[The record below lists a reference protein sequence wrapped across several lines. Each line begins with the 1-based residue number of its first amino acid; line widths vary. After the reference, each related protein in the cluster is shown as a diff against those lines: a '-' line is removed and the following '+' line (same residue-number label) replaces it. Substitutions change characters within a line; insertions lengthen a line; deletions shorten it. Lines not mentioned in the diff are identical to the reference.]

1 MWGMGFSPFYDHF
14 SANASILKPWYKMIT
29 HSQVAL
35 DEEDIAS
42 VVKVLRSGQ
51 LVQGQVVASIEDT
64 IGSFIGVNHAAAV
77 NSGSAALH
85 LALLAL
91 GMGENAEVIVP
102 SYVCTALLHAVKYVR
117 ATPVL
122 ADIDPHTYNITAET
136 IKTVITPKTQAVIVP
151 HMFGLPADIKAIVA
165 LGIPIVED
173 CAHSVGASV
182 DGRYV
187 GSFGAVSILSFY
199 ATKMLGAGEGGMV
212 LTHNRELIEAV
223 RDLRDYD
230 EKETYRVRY
239 NYKMTDIQAALIE
252 SRFKKFSSC
261 IDKRNEVAAF
271 YTSALEGIKV
281 TLPVVPK
288 GRKHGWYRYVIQLE
302 DPSSFMD
309 EMEKKGIACRRPVF
323 KPLHW
328 YLSVPG
334 CPVTDKVWERA
345 VSIPIY
351 PSLSLDDAQRVS
363 TAIKKIL

>member
-1 MWGMGFSPFYDHF
+1 MGFNPFHDHF
-14 SANASILKPWYKMIT
+14 SVHASILKPWYEMIT

-35 DEEDIAS
+35 DEEDIAC

-51 LVQGQVVASIEDT
+51 LVQSRVVASLEET
-64 IGSFIGVNHAAAV
+64 IASFIGVRYAAAV
-77 NSGSAALH
+77 SSGSAALH
-85 LALLAL
+85 LALLSL
-91 GMGENAEVIVP
+91 GVGENAEVIVP

-117 ATPVL
+117 ATPVA
-122 ADIDPHTYNITAET
+122 ADIDPHTYNITAAT
-136 IKTVITPKTQAVIVP
+136 IKKVITAKTQAVIVP

-173 CAHSVGASV
+173 CAHSVGAAV

-187 GSFGAVSILSFY
+187 GSFGDVSILSFY

-212 LTHNRELIEAV
+212 LTNNHELIEAV

-230 EKETYRVRY
+230 EKETYKVRY

-252 SRFKKFSSC
+252 SRFKKLLSC
-261 IDKRNEVAAF
+261 IDKRNELAAF
-271 YTSALEGIKV
+271 YTSELEGMKV
-281 TLPVVPK
+281 TLPVVPE

-302 DPSSFMD
+302 DPSCFME
-309 EMEKKGIACRRPVF
+309 EMGKRGIACRRPVF
-323 KPLHW
+323 KPLHR

-351 PSLSLDDAQRVS
+351 PSLSLDDAQRVA
-363 TAIKKIL
+363 TEIKKIV

>member
-1 MWGMGFSPFYDHF
+1 
-14 SANASILKPWYKMIT
+14 MIT

-42 VVKVLRSGQ
+42 VVKVLRSGR
-51 LVQGQVVASIEDT
+51 LAQGRVVASLEDT
-64 IGSFIGVNHAAAV
+64 IASFIGVSHAAAV
-77 NSGSAALH
+77 NSGTAALH

-91 GMGENAEVIVP
+91 GVGENAEVIVP

-117 ATPVL
+117 ATPVV

-136 IKTVITPKTQAVIVP
+136 IKKIITPKTQAVIVP
-151 HMFGLPADIKAIVA
+151 HMFGLPADIEAIA
-165 LGIPIVED
+165 SLGIPVVED
-173 CAHSVGASV
+173 CAHSVGSTV
-182 DGRYV
+182 DSRYV

-212 LTHNRELIEAV
+212 LTDSHELIDAV

-230 EKETYRVRY
+230 EKETYKVRY
-239 NYKMTDIQAALIE
+239 NYKLTDIQAALVE
-252 SRFKKFSSC
+252 SRFKKFPSC

-271 YTSALEGIKV
+271 YTTELEGIKV

-302 DPSSFMD
+302 DPSSFMK
-309 EMEKKGIACRRPVF
+309 EMEKRGIACRRPVF
-323 KPLHW
+323 KPLHR
-328 YLSVPG
+328 YLSVAG
-334 CPVTDKVWERA
+334 CPVTDKVWETA

-351 PSLSLDDAQRVS
+351 PSLSLDDAKRVT
-363 TAIKKIL
+363 TAIKGILSVK

>member
-1 MWGMGFSPFYDHF
+1 
-14 SANASILKPWYKMIT
+14 MIS

-51 LVQGQVVASIEDT
+51 LAQGRAVASLEDA
-64 IGSFIGVNHAAAV
+64 IASFIGVNYAV
-77 NSGSAALH
+77 AVSSGSAALH

-91 GMGENAEVIVP
+91 GVEENAEVIVP

-117 ATPVL
+117 AKPVV
-122 ADIDPHTYNITAET
+122 ADIDPHTYNITAQT
-136 IKTVITPKTQAVIVP
+136 IKKVITPKTQAVIVP

-165 LGIPIVED
+165 LGIPVVED
-173 CAHSVGASV
+173 CAHSVGATF

-187 GSFGAVSILSFY
+187 GSFGVVSIFSFY

-212 LTHNRELIEAV
+212 LTNNHELIEAV
-223 RDLRDYD
+223 RDLRNYD
-230 EKETYRVRY
+230 EKETYKVRY

-252 SRFKKFSSC
+252 SRFKKLSSC
-261 IDKRNEVAAF
+261 IDKRNELAAF
-271 YTSALEGIKV
+271 YTSELGGTKV
-281 TLPVVPK
+281 TMPFVPK
-288 GRKHGWYRYVIQLE
+288 GRKHGWYRYVIQVG
-302 DPSSFMD
+302 DASGFID
-309 EMEKKGIACRRPVF
+309 EMEKRGIACRRPVF
-323 KPLHW
+323 KPLHR

-351 PSLSLDDAQRVS
+351 PSLSVDNAQRVA
-363 TAIKKIL
+363 TGMKEIL

>member
-1 MWGMGFSPFYDHF
+1 
-14 SANASILKPWYKMIT
+14 MIS

-51 LVQGQVVASIEDT
+51 LAQGRVVASLEET
-64 IGSFIGVNHAAAV
+64 IASFIGVNHAAAV
-77 NSGSAALH
+77 SSGSAALH

-91 GMGENAEVIVP
+91 GIGENAEVIVP

-117 ATPVL
+117 ATPVV
-122 ADIDPHTYNITAET
+122 ADIEPHTYNITAQT
-136 IKTVITPKTQAVIVP
+136 IKKVITPKTQAVIVP

-173 CAHSVGASV
+173 CAHSVGATV

-187 GSFGAVSILSFY
+187 GSFGEVSIFSFY

-212 LTHNRELIEAV
+212 LTDNRELIEAV

-230 EKETYRVRY
+230 EKETYKVRY
-239 NYKMTDIQAALIE
+239 NYKMTDIQAALLE
-252 SRFKKFSSC
+252 SRFKKFSSH
-261 IDKRNEVAAF
+261 IDKRNELAEL
-271 YTSALEGIKV
+271 YTSELEGIKA
-281 TLPVVPK
+281 TMPFVPN
-288 GRKHGWYRYVIQLE
+288 GRKHGWYRYVIQVE
-302 DPSSFMD
+302 DASGFME
-309 EMEKKGIACRRPVF
+309 EMQERGIACRRPVF
-323 KPLHW
+323 KPLHR

-351 PSLSLDDAQRVS
+351 PSLSVDNAKQVV
-363 TAIKKIL
+363 TAMKEILSVR